1 MTEQRKLPWPPWALA
16 LDIVG
21 TLFLA
26 AGLFGHFMA
35 DDLPGA
41 KNLEAFAIPLI
52 ILGTLL
58 MIPFIAFSIL
68 SARRQ
73 K

>member
-1 MTEQRKLPWPPWALA
+1 MTEQRKLPAWALA

-26 AGLFGHFMA
+26 AGLLGLFA
-35 DDLPGA
+35 VDSLQLPGA
-41 KNLEAFAIPLI
+41 DTLETLAVPLV
-52 ILGTLL
+52 ILGILL
-58 MIPFIAFSIL
+58 MIPLVAIAVLNAVS
-68 SARRQ
+68 S